1 MNGTL
6 VSLEDA
12 DLMASLP
19 PLDDLEM
26 LAGTS
31 NEAEL
36 EQAKVKYAGVMTNC
50 VERLKAA
57 SSVERKKMP
66 VFLDRVSL
74 MVRKAW
80 AVPAPNGQSLASTLC
95 DVLRDNGGLDVLIEN
110 CVSDDSDLQLSSA
123 RLLEQCLTQE
133 NREYVVETGLDKVF
147 VIKTSVCQEKC

>member
-12 DLMASLP
+12 DLMSSLP
-19 PLDDLEM
+19 SMDDLET
-26 LAGTS
+26 LANAS
-31 NEAEL
+31 NEADF

-50 VERLKAA
+50 VEKLKAA

-66 VFLDRVSL
+66 VFLDRVSH

-80 AVPAPNGQSLASTLC
+80 AVSAPQGQSLASTLC

-110 CVSDDSDLQLSSA
+110 CVSDDSALQLSSA

-133 NREYVVETGLDKVF
+133 NREYVVETGLDKVNHL
-147 VIKTSVCQEKC
+147 T